1 MYIARVL
8 TSWRKSNREGIEE
21 KKKNRRRGDISGL
34 FFLNTQQTHDKWWG
48 FWGARRKKNRTR
60 LFKDQEGSFN
70 YTVVALQFVTCDN
83 KKGRNHD
90 KKNARNEIKGKN
102 QSFPFSNTISS
113 PIDDPS
119 ILSAPPYFDTAFAR
133 SHPIATLKITWVIFC
148 FLLCVIWRFMIT
160 IRRRNIQFIP
170 SCFFFVP
177 KR

>member
-48 FWGARRKKNRTR
+48 FGGARRKKNRTR

-90 KKNARNEIKGKN
+90 KKKKTQEMKSKVKTN
-102 QSFPFSNTISS
+102 
-113 PIDDPS
+113 
-119 ILSAPPYFDTAFAR
+119 
-133 SHPIATLKITWVIFC
+133 H
-148 FLLCVIWRFMIT
+148 FLLVIRFPPQST
-160 IRRRNIQFIP
+160 IPQSSLLPLISIQHSHEAIRLQRL
-170 SCFFFVP
+170 
-177 KR
+177 K

>member
-1 MYIARVL
+1 MTNGGVFGGLEERKIELGYLRIRREVL
-8 TSWRKSNREGIEE
+8 TTPSSLYNSSLVIIKREEIMT
-21 KKKNRRRGDISGL
+21 K
-34 FFLNTQQTHDKWWG
+34 
-48 FWGARRKKNRTR
+48 
-60 LFKDQEGSFN
+60 
-70 YTVVALQFVTCDN
+70 
-83 KKGRNHD
+83 

-102 QSFPFSNTISS
+102 QSFPFSNTIPS